1 MTLSAAKLLNH
12 SLMSRRTKILDGSGL
27 RVIATGALIDSLIPS
42 SGPRSFGAVFLCLH
56 CIASR
61 AGRKKND
68 GNIQENMHLYCK
80 LRSTA

>member
-68 GNIQENMHLYCK
+68 GTHGKHALV
-80 LRSTA
+80 L